1 MVGRSQA
8 LKYHAAIDYAMNKT
22 ILMIAF
28 HYPPMKG
35 SSGVLRSL
43 SFTNNLIDYGWT
55 PVVLTVRPEAH
66 PKTGDMSVNEVRK
79 EIEIIRNLAF
89 DAARHLSF
97 RGIYPGIFAWPDRWA
112 SWAISAIPSGI
123 KLIKKYKPDVIWS
136 TYPIATAHLI
146 AYSLKRIS
154 GIPWVADFRDPMSD
168 DNYESFIGGKICK
181 LIERG
186 TVKSADR
193 LIFTT
198 PGAIRI
204 YQESYPDIPSWK
216 WECIPNGYD
225 EDSFRAA
232 ENTIVTDKSINSK
245 ITLLHSGLIYP
256 VERNPSEFF
265 KAISELHSEGKIS
278 PDWLTIMLRA
288 SGHDDFCRKQA
299 EDVGIDQYI
308 KMGASVPYNDSLKEM
323 LSASGL
329 LVFQSSICNQQI
341 PAKIYEYIRA
351 RKPVLALTDDK
362 GDTAALLKGVGLTNI
377 APLNNKNEI
386 KNALQAFIN
395 MIREKS
401 FTPAEDKIIS
411 SMSRINQVKR
421 LAGILDT
428 L

>member
-1 MVGRSQA
+1 VNTSFA
-8 LKYHAAIDYAMNKT
+8 IKYVAINHAMNKT
-22 ILMIAF
+22 ILMIVF

-43 SFTNNLIDYGWT
+43 SFTNNLVDYGWK
-55 PVVLTVRPEAH
+55 PVVMTVRPEAH
-66 PKTGDMSVNEVRK
+66 PKIDYMSVNEVRREVK
-79 EIEIIRNLAF
+79 IIRNHAY
-89 DAARHLSF
+89 DAARQLSF

-112 SWAISAIPSGI
+112 SWAITAIPAGI
-123 KLIKKYKPDVIWS
+123 RLIKKYKPDVIWS

-146 AYSLKRIS
+146 AYALKRIS

-198 PGAIRI
+198 PGAIRL
-204 YQESYPDIPSWK
+204 YQESFTDIPSSRWS
-216 WECIPNGYD
+216 CVPNGYD
-225 EDSFRAA
+225 EDSFLEA
-232 ENTIVTDKSINSK
+232 EATKVTDSGINNK

-256 VERNPSEFF
+256 VERDPTEFF

-288 SGHDDFCRKQA
+288 SGHDDFCKKQA
-299 EDVGIDQYI
+299 VHLGIEQYV
-308 KMGASVPYNDSLKEM
+308 KFGSAVPYIDSLKEM

-329 LVFQSSICNQQI
+329 LIFQSSICNQQI

-351 RKPVLALTDDK
+351 RKPVLALTDEH
-362 GDTAALLKGVGLTNI
+362 GDTAALLKKVGLKNI
-377 APLNNKNEI
+377 APLDNKDAI
-386 KNALQAFIN
+386 KKSLQDFIY
-395 MIREKS
+395 MIRNQE
-401 FTPAEDKIIS
+401 FTPAEEKVIRT
-411 SMSRINQVKR
+411 MSRNYQVKK
-421 LAGILDT
+421 LVEILNM